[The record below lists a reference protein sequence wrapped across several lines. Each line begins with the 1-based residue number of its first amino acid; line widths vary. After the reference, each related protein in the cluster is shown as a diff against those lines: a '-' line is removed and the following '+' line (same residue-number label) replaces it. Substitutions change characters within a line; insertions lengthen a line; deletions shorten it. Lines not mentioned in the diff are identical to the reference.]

1 MQLKIKNK
9 QASPY
14 TFLNNKVK
22 KERNRFQTEEIKHKW
37 QSCQIQLGVDDNTK
51 LGKTSVGNGCKI
63 WVFNFEGHG
72 DNKEKFSACENQI
85 YP

>member
-1 MQLKIKNK
+1 L
-9 QASPY
+9 S
-14 TFLNNKVK
+14 NKVK
-22 KERNRFQTEEIKHKW
+22 KERNRFQIEEIKLTNGRVVKY
-37 QSCQIQLGVDDNTK
+37 SQLGGDDNTK
-51 LGKTSVGNGCKI
+51 LGKTSVCNGCKI